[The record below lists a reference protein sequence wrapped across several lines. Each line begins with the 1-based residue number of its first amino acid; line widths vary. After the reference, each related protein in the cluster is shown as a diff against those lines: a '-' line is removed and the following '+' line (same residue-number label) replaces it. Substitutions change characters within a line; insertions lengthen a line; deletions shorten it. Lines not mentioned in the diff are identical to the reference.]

1 MSWLR
6 SLSGGIR
13 PYANKRFIL
22 PVLMLFILTLAVLE
36 ASPIGEMRLKALS
49 GGQGMLDM
57 QFGYTPAHAYTML
70 GTIGETGRRLYEQ
83 LLGLDYLFTVVYAAL
98 QTLLITALLR
108 KAGVPERFT
117 MLNLIPFA
125 RCLLDMVENTLLLYV
140 LARFPAQHA
149 SLVAVCGGVTVVKLS
164 LNCGYMGMMFLL
176 GALCSRGALA
186 ALRRTRDGKAVRS

>member
-98 QTLLITALLR
+98 QTLRDAGRLLR
-108 KAGVPERFT
+108 QAH
-117 MLNLIPFA
+117 L
-125 RCLLDMVENTLLLYV
+125 TLT
-140 LARFPAQHA
+140 QA
-149 SLVAVCGGVTVVKLS
+149 SLDLRI
-164 LNCGYMGMMFLL
+164 
-176 GALCSRGALA
+176 ALQTYRGN
-186 ALRRTRDGKAVRS
+186 